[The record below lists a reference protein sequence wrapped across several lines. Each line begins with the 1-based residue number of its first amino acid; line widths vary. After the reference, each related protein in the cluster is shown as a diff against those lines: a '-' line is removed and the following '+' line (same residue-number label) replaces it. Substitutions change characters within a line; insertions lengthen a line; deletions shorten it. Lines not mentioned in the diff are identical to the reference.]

1 MATKQEPIRRNDV
14 IRCDKCGE
22 DYSVTY
28 KRCPFCDERPPRT
41 RKVNGGT
48 SGSGRRVAG
57 GGGPA
62 QKKQNVNPLQ
72 VAGIVGSLVLI
83 IAALYIVFSVIS
95 PLLGIG
101 KDDDPGSQ
109 SSTSTP
115 SVSHSTPAPSV
126 SQPSVS
132 SPSTSAPEV
141 VEPVVTHVNSLKLS
155 KSDFTLSR
163 NETWQIKA
171 TVEEYKVSI
180 VEIKSAIGKLNNDS
194 DSDLQF
200 FCGVLVRSNSDAL
213 PQSICDTLDG
223 LFERSGMKKQSSSR
237 IASEL
242 LTNKAISF
250 KHTDFSSDDYYL
262 LWVYSPSL
270 TQKLSE
276 LELPT
281 IPEGWL
287 PTGESKSV
295 G

>member
-1 MATKQEPIRRNDV
+1 MKYRFTA
-14 IRCDKCGE
+14 
-22 DYSVTY
+22 
-28 KRCPFCDERPPRT
+28 
-41 RKVNGGT
+41 
-48 SGSGRRVAG
+48 
-57 GGGPA
+57 
-62 QKKQNVNPLQ
+62 
-72 VAGIVGSLVLI
+72 LVLI
-83 IAALYIVFSVIS
+83 FALLTALCGCSDVVGDIAGNVADAALKE
-95 PLLGIG
+95 LE
-101 KDDDPGSQ
+101 Q
-109 SSTSTP
+109 
-115 SVSHSTPAPSV
+115 
-126 SQPSVS
+126 
-132 SPSTSAPEV
+132 
-141 VEPVVTHVNSLKLS
+141 
-155 KSDFTLSR
+155 
-163 NETWQIKA
+163 QIKA

-237 IASEL
+237 IESEL